1 MAIDWSYMNPDIK
14 SEISKLRDDLA
25 GVVDALER
33 AGLYKDDAEMY
44 DLNKEAYIT
53 ELTNRRF
60 VNKKQ
65 VCLMLDVDE
74 NTTYHR
80 WLKQKKLLPITKGQ
94 QVLFLMDDILKLE
107 EYKKIY
113 RKA

>member
-1 MAIDWSYMNPDIK
+1 MPIDWSYMNPDIK
-14 SEISKLRDDLA
+14 AEISNLRDDLA

-33 AGLYKDDAEMY
+33 AGMYKNDADMY
-44 DLNKEAYIT
+44 DLISEAYIT
-53 ELTNRRF
+53 ELTKRRF

-65 VCLMLDVDE
+65 VCLMLDIDE

-80 WLKQKKLLPITKGQ
+80 WLKQGKLLPITKGQ
-94 QVLFLMDDILKLE
+94 QILFLIDDLLKLE

-113 RKA
+113 KKV

>member
-14 SEISKLRDDLA
+14 AEISKLRDDLA

-33 AGLYKDDAEMY
+33 AGLYKDDTESY
-44 DLNKEAYIT
+44 KLNKEAYIT

-60 VNKKQ
+60 VNKQ
-65 VCLMLDVDE
+65 QICLMLGIDK

-80 WLKQKKLLPITKGQ
+80 WLKSGKLLPITKGQ
-94 QVLFLMDDILKLE
+94 QILFLMDDILKIE

-113 RKA
+113 KKV